1 MSRIVCAAICFF
13 AILAT
18 ALGASDKPKTL
29 VGLWEVK
36 SATVDGDEVSKAAIS
51 PPYLRK
57 GGIWRFEEDGTG
69 KYGVTEMTWKYDP
82 AKLQPLV
89 VTEKDVFGNSNE
101 VVKASVKY
109 VSGSDDVRVKFE
121 LLGHPHVVILSP
133 DD

>member
-1 MSRIVCAAICFF
+1 MSRIVCAAIISF

-18 ALGASDKPKTL
+18 ALGASDKPKTM

-36 SATVDGDEVSKAAIS
+36 SATCDGSEVSTSSFCA
-51 PPYLRK
+51 PYLRK

-82 AKLQPLV
+82 AKLRPLV

-109 VSGSDDVRVKFE
+109 ISGADDIRVKFE
-121 LLGHPHVVILSP
+121 LLGHAHVVILSP
-133 DD
+133 DE